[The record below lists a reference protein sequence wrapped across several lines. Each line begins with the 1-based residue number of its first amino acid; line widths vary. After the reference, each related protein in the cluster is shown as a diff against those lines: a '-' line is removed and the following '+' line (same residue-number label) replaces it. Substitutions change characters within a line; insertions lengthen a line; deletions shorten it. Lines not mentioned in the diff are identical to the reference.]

1 LINFPLQDCNLL
13 LHESG
18 APPIHT
24 QLDVLLA
31 LPDLVKAR
39 MYIVHTAALPKDCP
53 LKVAPTG
60 TKGTIR
66 LDCSHK
72 KDLSCESSFVAAKSI
87 LAPNQKSKS
96 SVLDTW
102 FALNLLSEIPFLSK

>member
-1 LINFPLQDCNLL
+1 
-13 LHESG
+13 
-18 APPIHT
+18 
-24 QLDVLLA
+24 
-31 LPDLVKAR
+31 

-66 LDCSHK
+66 LDRIHT
-72 KDLSCESSFVAAKSI
+72 KDLSCESSLVTANSI
-87 LAPNQKSKS
+87 LAPNQKSKT

-102 FALNLLSEIPFLSK
+102 FALNLLSEIPYLSK